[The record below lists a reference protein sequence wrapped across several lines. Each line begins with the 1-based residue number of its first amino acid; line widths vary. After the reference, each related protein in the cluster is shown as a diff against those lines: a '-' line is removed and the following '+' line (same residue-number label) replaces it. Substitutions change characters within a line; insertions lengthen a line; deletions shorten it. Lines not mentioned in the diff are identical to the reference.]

1 MKLRLRASGVC
12 MMLVGAALLVCGCNL
27 PGKLTAED
35 VALARL
41 GVETAIQSA
50 ASTGETLSK
59 REDRPL
65 SVIIPIFPSLVN
77 HKFGAFNDVMQ
88 DRRIDVHVHV
98 DTDEKSTR

>member
-1 MKLRLRASGVC
+1 
-12 MMLVGAALLVCGCNL
+12 MLVGATSLACGCSL
-27 PGKLTAED
+27 PGKLTSED
-35 VALARL
+35 AALAKL
-41 GVETAIQSA
+41 GVETAIQSTA
-50 ASTGETLSK
+50 GTGQALSK

-65 SVIIPIFPSLVN
+65 TVIIPIFPSLVN